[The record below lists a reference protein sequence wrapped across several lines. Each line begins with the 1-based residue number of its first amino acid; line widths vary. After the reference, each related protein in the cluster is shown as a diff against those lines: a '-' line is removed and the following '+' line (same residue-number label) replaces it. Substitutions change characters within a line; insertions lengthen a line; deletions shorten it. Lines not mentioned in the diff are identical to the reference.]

1 MMVFHGVPDCLDD
14 PGGGVAGAR
23 MPAGYVGM
31 TAPFNGAVDSKRPK
45 VGLEF
50 YLYNI
55 AAMLAGVGAGCD
67 IRSSNTNM
75 LQVRSHQRRSMIS
88 SSSSYQS

>member
-1 MMVFHGVPDCLDD
+1 MLFIYISDDVSDD
-14 PGGGVAGAR
+14 PGGGGVAGAR
-23 MPAGYVGM
+23 MPSGYVGM

-45 VGLEF
+45 VGVEF

-67 IRSSNTNM
+67 VRSCTTGM
-75 LQVRSHQRRSMIS
+75 LQVRSQQRRSV
-88 SSSSYQS
+88 

>member
-1 MMVFHGVPDCLDD
+1 MIIVDGVSDCLDD

-45 VGLEF
+45 VGLDF

-67 IRSSNTNM
+67 VRSSNTNM
-75 LQVRSHQRRSMIS
+75 LQVRSHQRRSVS
-88 SSSSYQS
+88 S